1 MIDTFW
7 LFVGV
12 LTGLLVVSVFV
23 PPNHKDNELPTPGDD
38 TVFHTNSGCVKFKA
52 EETECTDDAK
62 SLASKK

>member
-1 MIDTFW
+1 MIQPFW

-23 PPNHKDNELPTPGDD
+23 PPNHKENELPSPNDD
-38 TVFHTNSGCVKFKA
+38 SIFHTKTGCVKFKA
-52 EETECTDDAK
+52 EEVECTDNAK

>member
-7 LFVGV
+7 VFVGV

-23 PPNHKDNELPTPGDD
+23 PPNHTDNELPTPNDD
-38 TVFHTNSGCVKFKA
+38 TVFHTKSGCVKFKA
-52 EETECTDDAK
+52 EEVECTGDAK